1 MFKTAL
7 GYNGLISIRPVA
19 TCIWANIILV
29 LFWGLFPL
37 KIQAQTEDPAIIKSD
52 SLYGKGEYT
61 AALPILQNRLQLA
74 QSKKEQAVQIVIFN
88 SLGKIY
94 SQLGKPVESLK
105 NYQLAIKM
113 AEAVGDKQRSGKILK
128 NIGALYEEQK
138 NFTQALAYYDKAEAL
153 ALEIKD
159 ESLLADCYNN
169 KGVVYEQQ
177 LNYPKA
183 LVVYKKAL
191 IIYQKLNK
199 EDRIALTL
207 NNIGIVYKFLNK
219 FPEAIDYYNRSLAYS
234 EKLGDKFFVA
244 ANLTNIGNLHALM
257 HDYNKALE
265 FNQRGL
271 TIAKSIDATNI
282 VVEALGS
289 IAEDHAGLGNFKKAY
304 EYRNKYLEVNNE
316 YINLERSKQLAEMQT
331 QYETEKKER
340 QITEL
345 KQNQQISSLN
355 SIKQQLLIDK
365 KNYQIFTITF
375 IMISLV
381 ALGYLFYHKQRIRQ
395 QRRQEKAIAETE
407 DKERSRI
414 AKDIHDDIGSGLSKI
429 TLIAGLANHRIQAGD
444 AIKDEVNHISQI
456 SKDLIDNMRDLIWIL
471 NPENATL
478 DNLVARIREYC
489 SDYVEG
495 LSVQTAFDIQDE
507 VPKIKI
513 PQQAQRNIFLTI
525 KEALHNCIKHAD
537 CDNIF
542 ISLSYKDDMLS
553 ITITDTGIGFD
564 AEKIKR
570 NGNGLRNMQQR
581 MRSIG
586 GDFNITSIV
595 GGGTTI
601 ETKILL
607 T

>member
-1 MFKTAL
+1 
-7 GYNGLISIRPVA
+7 N
-19 TCIWANIILV
+19 
-29 LFWGLFPL
+29 
-37 KIQAQTEDPAIIKSD
+37 
-52 SLYGKGEYT
+52 
-61 AALPILQNRLQLA
+61 
-74 QSKKEQAVQIVIFN
+74 KKEQAVETIIYN
-88 SLGKIY
+88 SLGKIH

-105 NYQLAIKM
+105 YYQLAIKI
-113 AEAVGDKQRSGKILK
+113 AEAAGDKQRSGKILK

-138 NFTQALAYYDKAEAL
+138 NFTQALAYYDRAEHL

-159 ESLLADCYNN
+159 GSLLADCYNN
-169 KGVVYEQQ
+169 QGVVYEQQ

-191 IIYQKLNK
+191 VIYQKLGK

-207 NNIGIVYKFLNK
+207 NNIGIVYKFLK
-219 FPEAIDYYNRSLAYS
+219 QFPEAIDYYNRSLAYS

-257 HDYNKALE
+257 HDYNKALD

-271 TIAKSIDATNI
+271 AIAQSIDATNI

-289 IAEDHAGLGNFKKAY
+289 IAEDYAGLGNFKKAY
-304 EYRNKYLEVNNE
+304 EYKDKYLKVNSE
-316 YINLERSKQLAEMQT
+316 YINLERSNQLAEMQT

-340 QITEL
+340 QITLL
-345 KQNQQISSLN
+345 KQDQQISSLN
-355 SIKQQLLIDK
+355 SLKQQLLIDK

-381 ALGYLFYHKQRIRQ
+381 ALGYLFYHKQVIRQ
-395 QRRQEKAIAETE
+395 RLRQEKAIAETE

-429 TLIAGLANHRIQAGD
+429 TLIAGLANQRISSGE
-444 AIKDEVNHISQI
+444 AIRNEIQNIAQI

-495 LSVQTAFDIQDE
+495 LTVQTEFDIQDE
-507 VPKIKI
+507 VPQIKI

-525 KEALHNCIKHAD
+525 KEALHNCIKHAG
-537 CDNIF
+537 CDKIF
-542 ISLSYKDDMLS
+542 ITLSYKDEMLS
-553 ITITDTGIGFD
+553 VTITDTGKGFD
-564 AEKIKR
+564 MEGLKR
-570 NGNGLRNMQQR
+570 PGNGLRNMQQR

-586 GDFNITSIV
+586 GDLNITSV
-595 GGGTTI
+595 LGSGTTI

-607 T
+607 A